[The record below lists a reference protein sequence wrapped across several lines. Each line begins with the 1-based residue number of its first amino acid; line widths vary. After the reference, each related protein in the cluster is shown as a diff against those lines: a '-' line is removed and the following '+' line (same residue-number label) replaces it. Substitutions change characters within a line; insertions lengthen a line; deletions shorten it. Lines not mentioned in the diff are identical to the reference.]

1 MTDPFLLVQLSD
13 PHIGA
18 TWVECE
24 PLAGLAAAVEAVG
37 ALRPT
42 PGAVLISGDLAD
54 GGEDSE
60 YAAIAAL
67 LAPLGVPVFVLAG
80 NHDDRAALRR
90 NFDLPGTGE
99 DTVYYAVDL
108 GPFRLAM
115 LDTKVPGK
123 DGGHLDS
130 EQLGWL
136 EAELTRE
143 PDAPTVIALHHPPFA
158 TGLAPFDVIGL
169 SPAATAAFAGV
180 VSGHGNVRRIVAGH
194 VHRAITSQVRGH
206 PALTAPST
214 CAQAVLDFA
223 TQELVMNA
231 QPIGFAVHAMV
242 DGELVS
248 HFHALGVSA

>member
-18 TWVECE
+18 TWVECD

-37 ALRPT
+37 AIRPA

-54 GGEDSE
+54 GALDSE
-60 YAAIAAL
+60 YAAIVEL
-67 LAPLGVPVFVLAG
+67 LAPLAVPVFVLAG

-90 NFDLPGTGE
+90 HFDLPGAGE
-99 DTVYYAVDL
+99 DPVYHAADL
-108 GPFRLAM
+108 GPIRLVV

-143 PDAPTVIALHHPPFA
+143 PDAPTVIAMHHPPFK
-158 TGLAPFDVIGL
+158 TGLPPFDVIGL

-180 VSGHGNVRRIVAGH
+180 VSGHGNVRRVVAGH
-194 VHRAITSQVRGH
+194 VHRAITGQVAGH

-214 CAQAVLDFA
+214 CAQAVLDFV
-223 TQELVMNA
+223 TQELVMSA
-231 QPIGFAVHAMV
+231 QPIGFAVHAV
-242 DGELVS
+242 VGGELVS
-248 HFHALGVSA
+248 HFHALGVPV